1 MRSNGIVS
9 VAIALWAAPLA
20 LPTAQ
25 AEPPLPDLTG
35 TYRCEPD
42 TRACQNPT
50 FHVTQSGGKL
60 QVKADNGDIG
70 NGEVTSDLSVD
81 LGPPWNALG
90 IILPDKRTIEWAAGT
105 RWQKL

>member
-9 VAIALWAAPLA
+9 LAIALWAAALA
-20 LPTAQ
+20 APAAQ
-25 AEPPLPDLTG
+25 AEPSLPDLSG
-35 TYRCEPD
+35 TYRCKSD
-42 TRACQNPT
+42 TRPCQSPT
-50 FHVTQSGGKL
+50 FQVTQSGGKL
-60 QVKADNGDIG
+60 QVKAENGDIG

-105 RWQKL
+105 RWRRL